1 MRIFIVALAAVLL
14 CGCNT
19 DPPSKP
25 PNSSGPPPFNG
36 LPQIIPSQYFQA
48 CQNPAHPPGSVAF
61 CEESARREACGC
73 EKMCSSVYGR
83 KPWDTNP
90 RFDTEP
96 YGRCM
101 NACNAQHQRMHSQ
114 CAGLPNLPVRQ
125 FSAPSG
131 APLSHPPPLP
141 QAPPVPSLPP
151 LQAPPAP
158 PALPPL
164 PAPGAR

>member
-25 PNSSGPPPFNG
+25 SNSSGPPPFNG

-90 RFDTEP
+90 KFNAGP
-96 YGRCM
+96 YNQCQD
-101 NACNAQHQRMHSQ
+101 ACRAQWDRMHRQ

-125 FSAPSG
+125 FSVPSAPI
-131 APLSHPPPLP
+131 PQPPPLP
-141 QAPPVPSLPP
+141 QAPPVPTLPP

-158 PALPPL
+158 PAIPPL
-164 PAPGAR
+164 PAPSAR